1 MAEKRYIFNQD
12 QAVQKIHRMSLEL
25 AENLSGNDAPVILIG
40 IRNSGTTVAEKVG
53 KLLSRYITNSI
64 QIISMQLDKDY
75 PTDVVLSEQVELN
88 GKNIVIIDDVSNSG
102 RTLVYALKPILEGHP
117 KSIQTMVLVERMHQL
132 FPVKPDYVGLSL
144 ATTKEDH
151 IQVEVID
158 GEIVGAF
165 VI

>member
-1 MAEKRYIFNQD
+1 MAEKRYILNQNE
-12 QAVQKIHRMSLEL
+12 AAQKIHRMSLEL

-40 IRNSGTTVAEKVG
+40 IRNSGTTMAEIVG
-53 KLLSRYITNSI
+53 KLLPQYIANSM
-64 QIISMQLDKDY
+64 QIVSMQLDKEY
-75 PTDVVLSEQVELN
+75 PTDVVLSEPVELN

-144 ATTKEDH
+144 ATTKENH
-151 IQVEVID
+151 IQVEVVN
-158 GEIVGAF
+158 GEIIGAY

>member
-1 MAEKRYIFNQD
+1 MSEKRYILNQN
-12 QAVQKIHRMSLEL
+12 QAAQKIHRMSLEL
-25 AENLSGNDAPVILIG
+25 AENLSGNNAPVVLIG
-40 IRNSGTTVAEKVG
+40 IRNSGTTVAEKIG
-53 KLLSRYITNSI
+53 KLLHQYIANSM
-64 QIISMQLDKDY
+64 QIVSMQLDKDF
-75 PTDVVLSEQVELN
+75 PIDVVLSEQVELN

-151 IQVEVID
+151 IQVEVVN
-158 GEIVGAF
+158 GEIVGAY

>member
-1 MAEKRYIFNQD
+1 MPEKRYILNQH
-12 QAVQKIHRMSLEL
+12 QAAQKIHRMTLEL
-25 AENLSGNDAPVILIG
+25 AENLSGNDAPVVLIG
-40 IRNSGTTVAEKVG
+40 IRNSGTTVAEKLG
-53 KLLSRYITNSI
+53 KLLQQYITNSM
-64 QIISMQLDKDY
+64 QIVSMQLDKDH

-151 IQVEVID
+151 IQVEVVN
-158 GEIVGAF
+158 GEIVGAY

>member
-1 MAEKRYIFNQD
+1 MAEKRYILNQNE
-12 QAVQKIHRMSLEL
+12 AAQKIHRMSLEL

-40 IRNSGTTVAEKVG
+40 IRNSGTTMAEIVG
-53 KLLSRYITNSI
+53 KLLPQYIANSM
-64 QIISMQLDKDY
+64 QIVSMQLDKDN
-75 PTDVVLSEQVELN
+75 PTDVILSEQVDLN

-144 ATTKEDH
+144 ATTKENH
-151 IQVEVID
+151 IQVEVVN
-158 GEIVGAF
+158 GEIVGAY

>member
-1 MAEKRYIFNQD
+1 MAEKRYILNQNE
-12 QAVQKIHRMSLEL
+12 AAQKIHRMSLEL

-40 IRNSGTTVAEKVG
+40 IRNSGITMAEIVG
-53 KLLSRYITNSI
+53 KLLPQYIANSM
-64 QIISMQLDKDY
+64 QIVSMQLDKEY
-75 PTDVVLSEQVELN
+75 PTDVVLSEPVELN

-151 IQVEVID
+151 IQVEVLNS
-158 GEIVGAF
+158 EIIGAY

>member
-1 MAEKRYIFNQD
+1 MSEKRYILNQH
-12 QAVQKIHRMSLEL
+12 QAAQKIHRMSLEL
-25 AENLSGNDAPVILIG
+25 AENLSGNNAPVILIG
-40 IRNSGTTVAEKVG
+40 IRNSGTAMAEIVG
-53 KLLSRYITNSI
+53 KLLRQYIANSL
-64 QIISMQLDKDY
+64 QIVSAQLDKVH
-75 PTDVVLSEQVELN
+75 PTDVVLSEQLELN

-144 ATTKEDH
+144 ATTKENH
-151 IQVEVID
+151 IQVEVKD
-158 GEIVGAF
+158 GEIIGAF

>member
-1 MAEKRYIFNQD
+1 MSEKRYILNQNE
-12 QAVQKIHRMSLEL
+12 AAQKIHRMSLEL

-40 IRNSGTTVAEKVG
+40 IRNSGTTMAEKVG
-53 KLLSRYITNSI
+53 KLLPQYISNSM
-64 QIISMQLDKDY
+64 QIVSIQLDKDH
-75 PTDVVLSEQVELN
+75 PKDVVLSEQVELN

-151 IQVEVID
+151 IQVEVND
-158 GEIVGAF
+158 GEIIGAY

>member
-1 MAEKRYIFNQD
+1 MSEKRYILNQN
-12 QAVQKIHRMSLEL
+12 QAAQKIHRMSLEL
-25 AENLSGNDAPVILIG
+25 AENLSGNDAPVVLIG
-40 IRNSGTTVAEKVG
+40 IRNSGTTVAEKIG
-53 KLLSRYITNSI
+53 KLLHQYIANSM
-64 QIISMQLDKDY
+64 QIVSMQLDKDY
-75 PTDVVLSEQVELN
+75 PTDVVLSEQVDLN

-151 IQVEVID
+151 IQVEVVN
-158 GEIVGAF
+158 GEIVGAY

>member
-1 MAEKRYIFNQD
+1 MPEKRYILNQD
-12 QAVQKIHRMSLEL
+12 QAAQKIHRMSLEL
-25 AENLSGNDAPVILIG
+25 AENLSGNDAPVVLIG
-40 IRNSGTTVAEKVG
+40 IRNSGTTVAEKLG
-53 KLLSRYITNSI
+53 KLLHQYIANSM
-64 QIISMQLDKDY
+64 QIVSMQLDKDY
-75 PTDVVLSEQVELN
+75 PTDVVLSEQVDLN

-132 FPVKPDYVGLSL
+132 FPVKPDYVGISL

-151 IQVEVID
+151 IQVEVVN
-158 GEIVGAF
+158 GEIVGAY